1 MMEKTGKAEKS
12 LDDWLS
18 VDEGGGKFEMIF
30 FFFKIR
36 FESDEF
42 NIFHFHFANRMFQ
55 TQILF

>member
-30 FFFKIR
+30 FL
-36 FESDEF
+36 
-42 NIFHFHFANRMFQ
+42 FQ
-55 TQILF
+55 DSF